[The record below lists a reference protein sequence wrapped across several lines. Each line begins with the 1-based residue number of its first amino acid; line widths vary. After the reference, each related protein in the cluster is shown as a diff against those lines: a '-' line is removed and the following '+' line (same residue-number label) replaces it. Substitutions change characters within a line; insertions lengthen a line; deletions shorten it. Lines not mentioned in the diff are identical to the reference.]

1 MADVIPSIVL
11 DTKEE
16 VIAEEV
22 VTEEVVAEEVVA
34 EEVAAP
40 ADSQPVVDEFDILAD
55 DSDESEEED
64 EEPVQSFHY
73 IYKQEDYS
81 KYILDFVKNEPS
93 YGKII
98 RSYVTNS
105 LTTTLYV
112 KDTDGSILSIGE
124 LISDPTG
131 DHVLVEMK
139 RTSGPSPYGMIYT
152 SIQRWAESVIGH
164 EKFSITALFDQVF
177 IGENNV
183 NLWRV
188 LSDAK
193 EAELVEQSE
202 IEALHKKN
210 IEMDTEVF
218 NNHVILIILVFIL
231 AYVIPV
237 LMLTAI

>member
-16 VIAEEV
+16 V
-22 VTEEVVAEEVVA
+22 VTEEVIAEKVVAEEVI
-34 EEVAAP
+34 AP
-40 ADSQPVVDEFDILAD
+40 ADLQPVVDEFDILAD
-55 DSDESEEED
+55 DSDESEEEEE

-124 LISDPTG
+124 LISDATG

-188 LSDAK
+188 LSDVK

-210 IEMDTEVF
+210 IEMDTEIF

>member
-16 VIAEEV
+16 V
-22 VTEEVVAEEVVA
+22 VTEEEVAA
-34 EEVAAP
+34 EEVAEEEVIAP

-55 DSDESEEED
+55 DSDDSEEE
-64 EEPVQSFHY
+64 EEPVQNFRY
-73 IYKQEDYS
+73 IYKQEDYT

-98 RSYVTNS
+98 RSYVSNP

-124 LISDPTG
+124 LISDTTG

-183 NLWRV
+183 SLWRV

>member
-16 VIAEEV
+16 VVAEEV
-22 VTEEVVAEEVVA
+22 AAEEVVAEEVVA
-34 EEVAAP
+34 EEVIAP
-40 ADSQPVVDEFDILAD
+40 ADSEPVVDDSD
-55 DSDESEEED
+55 DSDDSEE

-124 LISDPTG
+124 LISDATG

-210 IEMDTEVF
+210 IEIDTEIF